1 MSGLCG
7 AFSGF
12 TICCNR
18 GCSPG
23 SASAAPAH
31 TTSTAAEESAAHG
44 AHPGAAES
52 DRIAVQCQRFFGFS
66 DDDRIGFSDFHL
78 RTAQEDRIEALR
90 RGITEDLIAI
100 RIQYQD
106 FRPAF
111 HGLSEIIH
119 NDRLFGAF
127 IKVFRH
133 HSAAGSDQI
142 AAADERFAAAFRTI
156 VDGIIGS
163 AAGKADPDRSAG
175 DVEITVR
182 IDAVGIPGILIDD
195 GEAAAADAH
204 PGLFVFF
211 FSRCGRCFGC
221 CFR

>member
-12 TICCNR
+12 TIRRNG
-18 GCSPG
+18 GCSPRT
-23 SASAAPAH
+23 ASAAPAH
-31 TTSTAAEESAAHG
+31 TAATAAEEAAAHG
-44 AHPGAAES
+44 THSGAPDG
-52 DRIAVQCQRFFGFS
+52 DRVTVQSQRFFGFS

-78 RTAQEDRIEALR
+78 RTAQENGIETLR
-90 RGITEDLIAI
+90 RGVTEDLIAI

-111 HGLSEIIH
+111 NGFSEIIH
-119 NDRLFGAF
+119 NDRLFGTF

-133 HSAAGSDQI
+133 HGAAGSDQT
-142 AAADERFAAAFRTI
+142 ATADERFAAAFRTI

-182 IDAVGIPGILIDD
+182 VDAVGIPGILIDD

-211 FSRCGRCFGC
+211 FSCCGRCFGC